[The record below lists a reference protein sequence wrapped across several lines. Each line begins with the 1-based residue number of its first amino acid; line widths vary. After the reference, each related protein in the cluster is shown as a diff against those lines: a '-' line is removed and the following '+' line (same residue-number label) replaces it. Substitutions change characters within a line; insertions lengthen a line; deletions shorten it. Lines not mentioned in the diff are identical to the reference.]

1 MVILFNFPPL
11 ISHKRQQDAAFA
23 SMLNKV
29 RLGIVDEEV
38 IRVLRSRVVGD
49 NEIDLRNGCIMV
61 ALQREK
67 DYWNQTYVFLATA
80 YS

>member
-1 MVILFNFPPL
+1 
-11 ISHKRQQDAAFA
+11 
-23 SMLNKV
+23 MLNKV

-49 NEIDLRNGCIMV
+49 NEIDLRNDCIIV
-61 ALQREK
+61 ALRREK
-67 DYWNQTYVFLATA
+67 DYWNETLYVFLATV